1 MLRNEFRLMAI
12 VGCLLISTAAQAQ
25 LQRLGDT
32 LCDVKKLQPR
42 DHQECLRKAQDDSDR
57 KMRERIIAISGII
70 DKTPNLPA
78 QQKTRWRKA
87 LEDSQGQWVR
97 FRNAECQDLTTFE
110 TVNKQR
116 IAEEQRTCILD
127 YNERRMGVLKQRYP
141 AAATGG

>member
-1 MLRNEFRLMAI
+1 MMLRYTFTSAAVA
-12 VGCLLISTAAQAQ
+12 VGLLLSSGTQAQ
-25 LQRLGDT
+25 MQRIGDT

-42 DHQECLRKAQDDSDR
+42 EHQECLRKAQDDSDR
-57 KMRERIIAISGII
+57 KLRERIVYIVGVI
-70 DKTPNLPA
+70 DKTPNLPT

-110 TVNKQR
+110 TQNKQR

-127 YNERRMGVLKQRYP
+127 YNERRMGVLQQRYP
-141 AAATGG
+141 AAKS

>member
-1 MLRNEFRLMAI
+1 MVRYQLILATAVI
-12 VGCLLISTAAQAQ
+12 GLLLGTEVEAQTPRIA
-25 LQRLGDT
+25 DS

-42 DHQECLRKAQDDSDR
+42 DHQECLRKAQEDSDR
-57 KMRERIIAISGII
+57 KMRERIAAIAGVI

-110 TVNKQR
+110 TQNKQR
-116 IAEEQRTCILD
+116 IAEEQRACILD
-127 YNERRMGVLKQRYP
+127 YNERRIGVLEQRYP
-141 AAATGG
+141 SVKS

>member
-1 MLRNEFRLMAI
+1 MMLRYTFTSAAVA
-12 VGCLLISTAAQAQ
+12 VGLLLSSGAQAQ
-25 LQRLGDT
+25 MQRIGDT

-42 DHQECLRKAQDDSDR
+42 EHQECLRKAQDDSDR
-57 KMRERIIAISGII
+57 KLRERIVSIVGVI
-70 DKTPNLPA
+70 DKTPNLPT

-110 TVNKQR
+110 TQNKQR

-127 YNERRMGVLKQRYP
+127 YNERRMGVLQQRYP
-141 AAATGG
+141 AAKS

>member
-1 MLRNEFRLMAI
+1 MLRLEFKAL
-12 VGCLLISTAAQAQ
+12 VVSGFLIIAPSAQAQ
-25 LQRLGDT
+25 MQRIGDT
-32 LCDVKKLQPR
+32 LCDIKKLQPR
-42 DHQECLRKAQDDSDR
+42 EHQECLRKAQDESDR
-57 KMRERIIAISGII
+57 KMREQIVTISGII
-70 DKTPNLPA
+70 DKTPNVLT

-110 TVNKQR
+110 TQSKQR